1 MGTLLQ
7 CSTSSASFSAAQH
20 TASFATRAGNMH
32 VRAQMLAASV
42 VVLLHAVSTRA
53 ALRQFNFTVHSAS
66 NSPDGFE
73 REVYL
78 INGQQPGP
86 LIDIDEGDDL
96 DIFVQNDLNV
106 ETTIHWHGLLQR
118 GTPDMD
124 GVPGVT
130 QDPIAPG
137 GNFTYRFST
146 ASEYGFFWYHSHFR
160 AYYNDAIRGPLLI
173 RPAASRQRPF
183 VDLAGNSDDVVALL
197 AAERDAANILLND
210 WTHELSD
217 TIFARYNRTG
227 AFPSCVDSILA
238 NGQGRVQCLP
248 EAILESGPGLGIES
262 EISTSAT
269 GPSISTATMPNMPSM
284 DMLGQRGMHDMSME
298 AHASSETTLASTS
311 MSISHPTA
319 SSMMPD
325 MPGMD
330 TLSPRG
336 CMLPMMF
343 KPGFDISSL
352 PQETCTNTTSP
363 LLTIAADQSRGWLA
377 LNLVNSGAVSA
388 LRVSLDGHS
397 MFVYAADG
405 LYTNMQEVNVLHM
418 ELGQRYSVMVK
429 LNQVPGKYFLRFATF
444 PSGDMQQ
451 VLEGQAIVSYN
462 TSKTST
468 LNTAEHLVSDW
479 MYVNG
484 SAKSDAALLDAS
496 ALSPFEDDLS
506 PPPGPADKTL
516 SFTVNQTDVVSWV
529 IDRAPFEEPSIP
541 IIYGNISS
549 GWDSITTT
557 HLPINSTID
566 IAMDISD
573 QSLDKMGHP
582 IHLHGHKFWVL
593 GSGEG
598 SFSYATTAEAPA
610 DLLNLENPPYRD
622 TTGLPSRGWV
632 VIRYLT
638 DNPGAWIFHCH
649 LQWHIVVGMA
659 VVLVEGG
666 DQLPALVGQYDQVI
680 SRNGGSRMMTDY
692 AGGSAVLIAVL
703 VGAISLWY
711 CS

>member
-1 MGTLLQ
+1 MGQ

-78 INGQQPGP
+78 VNGQQPGP
-86 LIDIDEGDDL
+86 LIDVDEGDDIE
-96 DIFVQNDLNV
+96 IFVQNDLNV

-118 GTPDMD
+118 GTPQMD

-130 QDPIAPG
+130 QDPIPPG

-146 ASEYGFFWYHSHFR
+146 GSEYGFFWYHSHLR

-183 VDLAGNSDDVVALL
+183 ASLARNRGDAAALHE
-197 AAERDAANILLND
+197 AERNATNVLLND

-217 TIFARYNRTG
+217 VVFARYIKTG

-248 EAILESGPGLGIES
+248 ESVLESGPGLGIES

-284 DMLGQRGMHDMSME
+284 DKLDQRGMHDMSTE

-429 LNQVPGKYFLRFATF
+429 LNRAPGKHYLRFATF

-451 VLEGQAIVSYN
+451 VLEGQAIVLYN
-462 TSKTST
+462 TSKAST
-468 LNTAEHLVSDW
+468 TNTAKDLVSDW
-479 MYVNG
+479 MYING

-496 ALSPFEDDLS
+496 ALSPFEDNLS
-506 PPPGPADKTL
+506 PPSGPADKTL
-516 SFTVNQTDVVSWV
+516 SFLVNQTDIVSWV

-541 IIYGNISS
+541 IVYGNVSP
-549 GWDSITTT
+549 GWDSTTT
-557 HLPINSTID
+557 VHLPINSTID
-566 IAMDISD
+566 IIMGISN

-593 GSGEG
+593 GSGVG
-598 SFSYATTAEAPA
+598 TFLYSTVADAPS
-610 DLLNLENPPYRD
+610 DLINLENPPYRD
-622 TTGLPSRGWV
+622 
-632 VIRYLT
+632 
-638 DNPGAWIFHCH
+638 A
-649 LQWHIVVGMA
+649 
-659 VVLVEGG
+659 
-666 DQLPALVGQYDQVI
+666 
-680 SRNGGSRMMTDY
+680 
-692 AGGSAVLIAVL
+692 
-703 VGAISLWY
+703 
-711 CS
+711 